1 MRLSDRVG
9 RIKPSPTIAAAAKA
23 RELKADGIDVIDF
36 TVGEPDFD
44 TPQPIKAATIQA
56 LNDGVTKYTAASGTT
71 ELRKAVSQKLA
82 SENGL
87 AYTPD
92 QIVCS
97 CGAKQAIFN
106 ALAALVNP
114 GDQVIIPAPY
124 WVSYP
129 DMALLFDAEPI
140 IIETTDD
147 NGFKPTAKQ
156 IRDAITDRT
165 RVLLLN
171 TPSNPTGAVLE
182 TDLLHEI
189 AEVVRGRDDLFIISD
204 EIYEHLIYDGLEHV
218 SIATLAKEIK
228 ERTILVNGFSKTFAM
243 TGWRLGYAAAPEPI
257 ARAMGKVQSQSTTNP
272 TSFVQVGGIE
282 AFDLEPKIINT
293 MVTEFDAR
301 RQLIVSLI
309 NKIPA
314 LSGNLPE
321 GAFYL
326 FANVE
331 GALGKNLDGTVIETS
346 IDLCDSLLS
355 EAHVAAVAGDAFGTP
370 GHIRLSYATSQ
381 ENIREGIQRISDW
394 CDSLT

>member
-156 IRDAITDRT
+156 IGDAITDRT

>member
-156 IRDAITDRT
+156 IRDAI
-165 RVLLLN
+165 
-171 TPSNPTGAVLE
+171 
-182 TDLLHEI
+182 
-189 AEVVRGRDDLFIISD
+189 
-204 EIYEHLIYDGLEHV
+204 
-218 SIATLAKEIK
+218 K
-228 ERTILVNGFSKTFAM
+228 
-243 TGWRLGYAAAPEPI
+243 
-257 ARAMGKVQSQSTTNP
+257 
-272 TSFVQVGGIE
+272 
-282 AFDLEPKIINT
+282 KI
-293 MVTEFDAR
+293 
-301 RQLIVSLI
+301 
-309 NKIPA
+309 
-314 LSGNLPE
+314 
-321 GAFYL
+321 
-326 FANVE
+326 
-331 GALGKNLDGTVIETS
+331 
-346 IDLCDSLLS
+346 
-355 EAHVAAVAGDAFGTP
+355 
-370 GHIRLSYATSQ
+370 
-381 ENIREGIQRISDW
+381 
-394 CDSLT
+394 

>member
-243 TGWRLGYAAAPEPI
+243 TGWRLGYAAAPLPI

>member
-282 AFDLEPKIINT
+282 AFDLEPKTINT